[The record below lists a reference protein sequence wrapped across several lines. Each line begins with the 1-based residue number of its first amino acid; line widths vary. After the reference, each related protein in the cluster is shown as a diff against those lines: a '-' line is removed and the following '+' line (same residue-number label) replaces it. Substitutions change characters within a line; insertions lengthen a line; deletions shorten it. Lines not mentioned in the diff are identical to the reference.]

1 MSKADSS
8 IESALTEIRAQLKA
22 LAGRMAKLEGPAA
35 AAPVETPAQQQA
47 AVESPAPASEP
58 IPEEDLLI
66 ISAALAAR
74 FGVRVRVR
82 QIRLIGSS
90 GWAQQGRVSVMASH
104 RLH

>member
-8 IESALTEIRAQLKA
+8 IESALAEIRAQLQA
-22 LAGRMAKLEGPAA
+22 LLERVAKLEGPAA
-35 AAPVETPAQQQA
+35 APAGVVA
-47 AVESPAPASEP
+47 ARQPEAVAESPASEA
-58 IPEEDLLI
+58 IPDEDLLA

-74 FGVRVRVR
+74 FGVRLKVR

-90 GWAQQGRVSVMASH
+90 GWAQQGRVSVQASH